1 MAKICF
7 AAEVADIV
15 TNDDIHFCDL
25 DSDGEQS
32 SHDTSDTDWGSGDGS
47 SGKQSPLDESIDFTG

>member
-1 MAKICF
+1 MAKIRF
-7 AAEVADIV
+7 TAEEVADIV
-15 TNDDIHFCDL
+15 TNDGIHFSDL

-47 SGKQSPLDESIDFTG
+47 SSEESP